1 MSPKPSQ
8 LPAQG
13 REINGYSHST
23 FCVCGLIHGGRGQ
36 QIYTWWCIFVVPVT
50 SRDNV
55 QITNVLIALILL
67 LRPIVAPLQWNA

>member
-36 QIYTWWCIFVVPVT
+36 QIYTWCCIFVVRVT
-50 SRDNV
+50 SRDKERSCRMDSA
-55 QITNVLIALILL
+55 IAPD
-67 LRPIVAPLQWNA
+67 RRAAAVDHVGS